1 MKLYVSILLLILPS
15 IIFGQSQMLNGEL
28 LCFER
33 NFIDSIHFNDTINV
47 SVFNFDNSPIKFK
60 RNGKF
65 KRIEA
70 PIVMCANSRKQKS
83 KIDNLSGSWSLNS
96 NVLTM
101 TTKTKTIELQIVEQT
116 KDSFIL
122 KVLSI
127 KNN

>member
-15 IIFGQSQMLNGEL
+15 IVFGQSKILNGEL

-47 SVFNFDNSPIKFK
+47 SVFYFDNSPIKFK

-65 KRIEA
+65 KRVKA
-70 PIVMCANSRKQKS
+70 PVVMCANTRKQKS
-83 KIDNLSGSWSLNS
+83 KIDNLSGCWSLNI

-101 TTKTKTIELQIVEQT
+101 TTKTKTIELQVVEQT
-116 KDSFIL
+116 KDSYIL
-122 KVLSI
+122 KV
-127 KNN
+127 